1 MLIPGLP
8 VVGAQQDVIKPRRTV
23 QPTAETEPLHDA
35 LAEIGERRQRDE
47 GHFPE
52 RRRNRARRK
61 AYVNATPVAVSN
73 RELADLPSKG
83 LLVDIQV

>member
-8 VVGAQQDVIKPRRTV
+8 VVGAQQDVIKPKRTV
-23 QPTAETEPLHDA
+23 QPTVASEPVHEA
-35 LAEIGERRQRDE
+35 LAEVGERRQRDA
-47 GHFPE
+47 GHYPE

-61 AYVNATPVAVSN
+61 PASAPMG
-73 RELADLPSKG
+73 RQDLEDLPSKG